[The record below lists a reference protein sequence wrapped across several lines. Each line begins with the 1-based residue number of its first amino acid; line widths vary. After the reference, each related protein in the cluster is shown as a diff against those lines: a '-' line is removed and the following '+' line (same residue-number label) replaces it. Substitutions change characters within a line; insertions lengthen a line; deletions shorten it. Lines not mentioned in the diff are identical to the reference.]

1 MPGLY
6 GISVGALN
14 NAMTGVYTAGHNISN
29 ANTPGYSRQTIEQTT
44 NDPLRTGAG
53 FIGQGATVGAITRLY
68 DGFLTQQVR
77 QANSQAME
85 SSTYLAQMQSID
97 RLLSDPNAGLS
108 PALTAFFKGVQEV
121 AAKPADIAAR
131 QSMLSS
137 AQSLEARFK
146 SINTQ
151 FTDLRAAVNTDI
163 QASVTHINALTRQIA
178 TMNDQIALLSAN
190 AAAGQQPND
199 LLDKR
204 DTMVL
209 ELNKEIR
216 ADVVLGGDGS
226 YGLFSSTGQPLV
238 LGNLAYTLSTV
249 PDADNP
255 TDTQVTVALGSSS
268 MRLRA
273 QDLSGGKLGGSLAF
287 RQGGLTD
294 AQNALGRLAIAMTE
308 SVNDQHRLGQDLNG
322 ALGGVLFTATN
333 SANPNIVYPN
343 SANTGAGVV
352 TASVTSAS
360 GNYGLLTASDYR
372 LTYTALNTYS
382 LTRLSDNTVTALT
395 TAGLP
400 ATVDGVTISV
410 PTTPAIGDQFMITP
424 TRYGAAQFSVALTDV
439 RKIAA
444 ATPISTAAGLSNAG
458 SGTVSAGTVNAPPP
472 TNANLQQPV
481 TITFTSATTFDVTG
495 VGTLNPVGVAYT
507 AGANITYNGWTIQ
520 INGTPGVND
529 TFTVGPNANGL
540 GDNRNARAIGQ
551 MQMQGLMGRSAPGAT
566 GITYGE
572 AYGQIV
578 SQVGNKSSQ
587 LQVNSDSLK
596 ALAAA
601 AEKSQNAVSGVNL
614 DEEASNLMR
623 YQQVYQAAGKMVS
636 IAGVL
641 FDTILNIR

>member
-14 NAMTGVYTAGHNISN
+14 NAMTGVYTAGHNIAN
-29 ANTPGYSRQTIEQTT
+29 ANTPGYSRQIIEQTT
-44 NDPLRTGAG
+44 NEPHRTGSG
-53 FIGQGATVGAITRLY
+53 YIGQGAMVGAIARLY

-85 SSTYLAQMQSID
+85 SSTYLAQMQRID
-97 RLLSDPNAGLS
+97 RLLGDPNAGLA
-108 PALTAFFKGVQEV
+108 PALSAFFKGVQEV

-146 SINTQ
+146 SIDTQ
-151 FTDLRAAVNTDI
+151 LTDLRVAVNTDI
-163 QASVTHINALTRQIA
+163 QASVIHINAMTKQIA

-199 LLDKR
+199 LLDQR
-204 DTMVL
+204 DTLVL

-216 ADVVLGGDGS
+216 ADVVLAGDGS

-238 LGNLAYTLSTV
+238 LGNQAYKLGTV
-249 PDADNP
+249 QDADNP
-255 TDTQVTVALGSSS
+255 TDVQVTVALGPSQ

-273 QDLSGGKLGGSLAF
+273 EDLSGGKLGGSLAF

-294 AQNALGRLAIAMTE
+294 AQNQLGRLAIAMTE
-308 SVNDQHRLGQDLNG
+308 SINDQHQLGQNLNG
-322 ALGGVLFTATN
+322 ALGGVLFAPTN

-343 SANTGAGVV
+343 SANTAAGVTV
-352 TASVTSAS
+352 SASVTGGQGDYA
-360 GNYGLLTASDYR
+360 LLTASDYR
-372 LTYTALNTYS
+372 LLYDGANYL
-382 LTRLSDNTVTALT
+382 LTRISDNTVTTLT
-395 TAGLP
+395 LP

-410 PTTPAIGDQFMITP
+410 AGTPAAGDQFLITP
-424 TRYGAAQFSVALTDV
+424 TRYGAAQFSVALTDA

-444 ATPISTAAGLSNAG
+444 AAPISTAAGLSNAG
-458 SGTVSAGTVNAPPP
+458 SGTVSAGAVNAPLPLD
-472 TNANLQQPV
+472 ANLQQPV
-481 TITFTSATTFDVTG
+481 TITFTSSTTFDVTG
-495 VGTLNPVGVAYT
+495 TGTGNPTSVAYT
-507 AGANITYNGWTIQ
+507 AGADITYNGWTIQ

-529 TFTVGPNANGL
+529 TFTVGPNSNGQ

-551 MQMQGLMGRSAPGAT
+551 MQMQGVMGKSGAGAS

-572 AYGQIV
+572 AYGQVV

-614 DEEASNLMR
+614 DEEAANLMR